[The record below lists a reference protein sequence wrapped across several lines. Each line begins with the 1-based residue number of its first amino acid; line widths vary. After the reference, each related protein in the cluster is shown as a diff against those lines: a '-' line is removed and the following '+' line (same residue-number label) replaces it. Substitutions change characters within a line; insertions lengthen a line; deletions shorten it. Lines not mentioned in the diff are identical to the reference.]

1 MRSSLSLCLS
11 LSFLSASLVIACG
24 GSTPPA
30 APETSDTPTP
40 ETPAPDTKT
49 EDPPPAASNTPPA
62 ASETPPAA
70 STASTPPP
78 PAALTAEEEA
88 AWKKSSAKLDDAA
101 KKAGK
106 ACGSTLTVELP
117 KDRWTGKVL
126 AASGPDALAGGG
138 LPVCTAG
145 LDAIGATCK
154 KDAKLKQAFA
164 GWIKTYRCWP
174 SKVPSVGTSSD
185 AFELAFL
192 LPGRTPADYK
202 QMVSESLEE
211 SLKAASTK

>member
-1 MRSSLSLCLS
+1 MRSPLVLVLSLFATAAL
-11 LSFLSASLVIACG
+11 ACG

-30 APETSDTPTP
+30 APVSGEEGPPP
-40 ETPAPDTKT
+40 ESATPDTKT
-49 EDPPPAASNTPPA
+49 EEPPPAASETPP
-62 ASETPPAA
+62 SETPPAA

-78 PAALTAEEEA
+78 PAAFTAEEEA
-88 AWKKSSAKLDDAA
+88 AWKKSEAKLAESA

-106 ACGSTLTVELP
+106 ACGATLAVELP
-117 KDRWTGKVL
+117 KDRWAGKVL

-145 LDAIGATCK
+145 LDAMSDVCK
-154 KDAKLKQAFA
+154 KDAKLKKAFA
-164 GWIKTYRCWP
+164 DWIKTYRCWP
-174 SKVPSVGTSSD
+174 AAGPSVGTSND

-202 QMVSESLEE
+202 QMVAESLEG
-211 SLKAASTK
+211 SLKAAATK